1 MPTAS
6 VVKLPRKLISFVRKK
21 YFFVQKIFFFVQIYL
36 TPRPSFH
43 ILPEVFSA
51 NYSAN
56 AHRPQQLAFF
66 CQTDTNQAISD
77 FVLSKKQNKI
87 SRDTFFGYKLSKAI
101 ITRRI
106 NLEY

>member
-1 MPTAS
+1 MPAAS
-6 VVKLPRKLISFVRKK
+6 VVKPPQKLISFVRKK

-87 SRDTFFGYKLSKAI
+87 SQDTFFGYKLSKAI

>member
-1 MPTAS
+1 MPAAS
-6 VVKLPRKLISFVRKK
+6 VVKPPQKLISFVRKK
-21 YFFVQKIFFFVQIYL
+21 YFFVQKIFFSYKSILLPARF
-36 TPRPSFH
+36 SH
-43 ILPEVFSA
+43 IVPGVFSA

>member
-1 MPTAS
+1 MPAAS
-6 VVKLPRKLISFVRKK
+6 VVKPPRKLISFVRKK
-21 YFFVQKIFFFVQIYL
+21 YFFVQIYL
-36 TPRPSFH
+36 APRPSFH